1 MTRDYL
7 VARGPRTVRKE
18 AGVVLTEGL
27 RVVPA
32 MTPATRAE
40 DLLLGSLLVP
50 AVGPVWRPGVRAG
63 SVVALFLAF

>member
-1 MTRDYL
+1 MTWDYL
-7 VARGPRTVRKE
+7 VVRGSGTVGKA

-50 AVGPVWRPGVRAG
+50 AVGPVWRPGVGAG
-63 SVVALFLAF
+63 SVVASFLAL